1 MNFIPK
7 LWKNTKMRP
16 DIMRVASPVS
26 GSVLSVRLSTPFS
39 ALSRNL
45 NNGNHLKRMYAD
57 I

>member
-16 DIMRVASPVS
+16 DIMRVANPVS
-26 GSVLSVRLSTPFS
+26 GSVLSTRLSTLFS
-39 ALSRNL
+39 VLLINL